1 MNGVKEIGPSVEQE
15 RALFKRRG
23 RGRGEVAK
31 EKDAERESLLS
42 RVEWLWRQSY
52 KAQDEMREAVREA
65 AAAATREKQALAL
78 WHKAKDA
85 VREYDRNKRTA
96 KRTRGSNG

>member
-1 MNGVKEIGPSVEQE
+1 M
-15 RALFKRRG
+15 
-23 RGRGEVAK
+23 AK

-52 KAQDEMREAVREA
+52 KAQGEMREAVREA

-78 WHKAKDA
+78 WYKAKDA